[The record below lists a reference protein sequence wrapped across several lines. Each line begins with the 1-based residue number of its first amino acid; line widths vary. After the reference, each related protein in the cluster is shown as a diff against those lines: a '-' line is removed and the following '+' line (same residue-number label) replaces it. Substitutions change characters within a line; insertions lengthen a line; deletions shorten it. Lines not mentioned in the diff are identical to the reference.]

1 MDKAQK
7 TEVVEDL
14 NGRRVPFQIHKNNL
28 DQHVSVLIPV
38 AARTITLRIRI
49 NNDFGLS
56 LSSTL
61 PPLGS
66 ASQGLRVISESWA
79 PARDSLTLEVAGAEG
94 REYEIGLWNSAQ
106 VTSIEGAEVAAAS
119 VKIPAESARL
129 KVKIPVNM
137 SEPYPREKI
146 VIHFAS
152 KTH

>member
-1 MDKAQK
+1 
-7 TEVVEDL
+7 
-14 NGRRVPFQIHKNNL
+14 
-28 DQHVSVLIPV
+28 
-38 AARTITLRIRI
+38 
-49 NNDFGLS
+49 
-56 LSSTL
+56 
-61 PPLGS
+61 
-66 ASQGLRVISESWA
+66 VISESWA